1 MVNNPFCCFL
11 YYSFPLGIS
20 YDYICITSFRSFV
33 FLSLG
38 GVNES
43 LKKIFHPFFID
54 SDIYD
59 KPNFGMNKDKN
70 DKVYICRKCNIETD
84 YISGN
89 QNGNYFVCKTCRD
102 ITLIG

>member
-1 MVNNPFCCFL
+1 M
-11 YYSFPLGIS
+11 GIS

-38 GVNES
+38 GS
-43 LKKIFHPFFID
+43 MSRKKNFLRGFFID
-54 SDIYD
+54 SDIYG
-59 KPNFGMNKDKN
+59 KPNFGMNKDN
-70 DKVYICRKCNIETD
+70 SDKIYICRKCKKEME

-102 ITLIG
+102 ITLLG